1 MKRILILATMLGASM
16 LVTACAGADGNGRS
30 AAGSTGS
37 MTMYGTLDTGVT
49 VHN

>member
-1 MKRILILATMLGASM
+1 MKRLLILLTMLSAS
-16 LVTACAGADGNGRS
+16 LFNAGCAGGDGRS
-30 AAGSTGS
+30 GDASTGS